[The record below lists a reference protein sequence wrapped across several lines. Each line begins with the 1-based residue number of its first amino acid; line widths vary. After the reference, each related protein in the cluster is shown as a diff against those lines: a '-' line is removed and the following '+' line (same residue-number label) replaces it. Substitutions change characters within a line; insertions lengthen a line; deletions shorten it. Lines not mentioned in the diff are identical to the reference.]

1 LKQLAPNFAGMYFK
15 FSMRFNPANGQ
26 YQGYYRLVESY
37 RNAHE
42 RICHRTLLNIGFLD
56 LDAEKLNSIKT
67 LLNDRLSRKISLFQ
81 EEDSDVVQWADT
93 FWGQLVKGGKIDVS
107 DQAFEK
113 KRRMIDADTLKNKDA
128 REVGAEWMC
137 YQALE
142 QLMLKEKLFSLGW
155 SEQQTQLA
163 LTQIISRAVYPS
175 SENRTCSW
183 IKENSAVCEIT
194 GYPKQQITKDKLYKG
209 ALDLFTV
216 KDTLEQHL
224 SKKTNELFDLQD
236 KIILYDL
243 TNTYFEGAKRQS
255 TLAQHTKHKSKEKR
269 DDAKIIVL
277 GLVVNIEGFIKF
289 SSVFE
294 GKKGD
299 SESLVEII
307 DKIRISTSQTHR
319 AVVVLDAGIA
329 TDENIELIRAKG
341 YDYVCVSRAK
351 IKDYSIDSNGKIQQ
365 IMSKANQIIT
375 LERVISNKTTDYLL
389 KVHSTG
395 KFKKEQSMKNQ
406 FEERFAI
413 EINKVRAALTK
424 KGGTKKADKV
434 QRRIG
439 RVIQRYPSMAKHY
452 DIDVI
457 TKGAVAIDII
467 LHQKASYNY
476 HQEHLGVYFIR
487 TNLQIENQRI
497 LWDIYNTIR
506 EIESSFRC
514 LKNDLDLRPI
524 YHQNDNSTLAHVNLG
539 LLAYW
544 VVNTIRYQLKAK
556 SITHSWKEI
565 IRITNTQKVVTTSGQ
580 NAFDEI
586 ISVRKCTEPQ
596 QKVKEIYQAL
606 GYSNYPFVKRKS
618 VVHKSELKKNETQY
632 TRNIDD
638 R

>member
-1 LKQLAPNFAGMYFK
+1 MKQLAPNFAGMYFK
-15 FSMRFNPANGQ
+15 FSTRFNPANGQ

-209 ALDLFTV
+209 ALDLFAV

-243 TNTYFEGAKRQS
+243 TNTYFEGAKHQS
-255 TLAQHTKHKSKEKR
+255 TLAQHTKHKSKEK
-269 DDAKIIVL
+269 L
-277 GLVVNIEGFIKF
+277 
-289 SSVFE
+289 
-294 GKKGD
+294 
-299 SESLVEII
+299 
-307 DKIRISTSQTHR
+307 TQ
-319 AVVVLDAGIA
+319 
-329 TDENIELIRAKG
+329 
-341 YDYVCVSRAK
+341 VS
-351 IKDYSIDSNGKIQQ
+351 
-365 IMSKANQIIT
+365 
-375 LERVISNKTTDYLL
+375 
-389 KVHSTG
+389 
-395 KFKKEQSMKNQ
+395 
-406 FEERFAI
+406 
-413 EINKVRAALTK
+413 
-424 KGGTKKADKV
+424 
-434 QRRIG
+434 
-439 RVIQRYPSMAKHY
+439 
-452 DIDVI
+452 
-457 TKGAVAIDII
+457 
-467 LHQKASYNY
+467 
-476 HQEHLGVYFIR
+476 
-487 TNLQIENQRI
+487 
-497 LWDIYNTIR
+497 
-506 EIESSFRC
+506 
-514 LKNDLDLRPI
+514 
-524 YHQNDNSTLAHVNLG
+524 
-539 LLAYW
+539 
-544 VVNTIRYQLKAK
+544 
-556 SITHSWKEI
+556 
-565 IRITNTQKVVTTSGQ
+565 
-580 NAFDEI
+580 
-586 ISVRKCTEPQ
+586 
-596 QKVKEIYQAL
+596 
-606 GYSNYPFVKRKS
+606 
-618 VVHKSELKKNETQY
+618 
-632 TRNIDD
+632 
-638 R
+638 